1 MKKVIGII
9 HTVLA
14 VVLLLLAYIPESVR
28 NTGIYL
34 SGVFYDGYELSFGSE
49 MGGFGFV
56 MIGTLILLIALGFT
70 KFYYLTIAPAVINLF
85 LIVYV
90 YFDIDDIRN
99 VYISDDFIVILII
112 IVAICVLLNSIWALM
127 DYVLEKRKNESTNTV
142 IKQVIPQSNADEL
155 RKYKEL
161 LDINIITPEEFE
173 AKKKQLLNL

>member
-70 KFYYLTIAPAVINLF
+70 
-85 LIVYV
+85 
-90 YFDIDDIRN
+90 
-99 VYISDDFIVILII
+99 
-112 IVAICVLLNSIWALM
+112 
-127 DYVLEKRKNESTNTV
+127 
-142 IKQVIPQSNADEL
+142 
-155 RKYKEL
+155 
-161 LDINIITPEEFE
+161 
-173 AKKKQLLNL
+173 